1 MQQLIPDDTFHTA
14 RVIGN
19 RRFLAAS
26 TAWPGMAPADVE
38 IGKLDELV
46 VTDRARSLVGAEAP
60 AAGVGRG

>member
-1 MQQLIPDDTFHTA
+1 MT
-14 RVIGN
+14 
-19 RRFLAAS
+19 
-26 TAWPGMAPADVE
+26 PADVE